1 MVEQKLLDFIKEAKK
16 RGFDDYQIR
25 DPLIKKG
32 WPAEQVDEAFY
43 LLREKAKKVSTLGTK
58 TKLELYLDNQ
68 VLKMLE
74 KRAKKNLF
82 SLNEQ
87 VEDILRR
94 SCSTQKRNSSSF
106 DEKLDDK
113 FIGLFSRR
121 RSGRPG
127 KRV

>member
-1 MVEQKLLDFIKEAKK
+1 MVEQRLLDFIKEARK

-25 DPLIKKG
+25 DPLLKKG
-32 WPAEQVDEAFY
+32 WPAEQVDEAFFV
-43 LLREKAKKVSTLGTK
+43 LREKAKKISNLGTK
-58 TKLELYLDNQ
+58 TRMEIYLDNQ

-87 VEDILRR
+87 IEDILRR
-94 SCSTQKRNSSSF
+94 SCSTIKNHKTLA

-113 FIGLFSRR
+113 FITIFSRR
-121 RSGRPG
+121 KNKKS
-127 KRV
+127 V

>member
-1 MVEQKLLDFIKEAKK
+1 MPKQALLDFIKEARA

-25 DPLIKKG
+25 EPLLKKG
-32 WPAEQVDEAFY
+32 WPAEEVEEAFFI
-43 LLREKAKKVSTLGTK
+43 LKSQLKKTQLKYK
-58 TKLELYLDNQ
+58 TKLEIYVDNK
-68 VLKMLE
+68 VLASIE

-94 SCSTQKRNSSSF
+94 SCVNLNKASSSV

-113 FIGLFSRR
+113 FIALFSRR
-121 RSGRPG
+121 
-127 KRV
+127 KRTKC